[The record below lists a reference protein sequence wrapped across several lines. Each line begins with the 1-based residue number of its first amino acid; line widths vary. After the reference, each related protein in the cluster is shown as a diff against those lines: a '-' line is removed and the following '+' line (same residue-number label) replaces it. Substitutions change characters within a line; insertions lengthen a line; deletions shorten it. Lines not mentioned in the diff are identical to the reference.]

1 MTVLGECFLFTAVL
15 SIAACLST
23 KAYDPRTVT
32 ILPSS
37 PCDSAFCYDATVSRV
52 GNISNDARAS
62 PRDVP
67 GLYLIPAKDLL
78 LQVVQPERC
87 FTACLSKVGLNSR
100 NNWVRMIQPRSV
112 QQRQRYSLSGR
123 TDDLHCRDEP
133 EHVRGLDVV
142 QLCTVACICVCR
154 ARCRCW
160 K

>member
-100 NNWVRMIQPRSV
+100 NNWVRMIHHAVCSNG
-112 QQRQRYSLSGR
+112 SA
-123 TDDLHCRDEP
+123 T
-133 EHVRGLDVV
+133 VV
-142 QLCTVACICVCR
+142 QAGQMIYIAGTSPNMLGA
-154 ARCRCW
+154 
-160 K
+160 